1 MLEEYIEKYKY
12 YIGGG
17 LLFLIISYYVKQY
30 FSEDIEKKETKIV
43 KKETKKN
50 ELSDFTEIFKN
61 ELQNLTESL
70 KEFKANQI
78 KDVKYEDFRDKLFTK
93 DIVKKNILIDTIS
106 LEERPENISN
116 YKIDFGKDKYPDT
129 FKNVIGFRLLN
140 AFIPNTFLRVN
151 DNNNIIQYQI
161 LSNTSSLT
169 EEHYIT
175 LDPGAYTF
183 ESLGDH
189 LMSKLES
196 DTALT
201 GVNVISDMNTY
212 KYTISWTVTNPN
224 NKLRFKW
231 ESSNNNAY
239 KLFGADKND
248 TTSISSGVTFPHV
261 ADQSI
266 HFVDIV
272 IPEIPHI
279 ACKFSSSGKSIID
292 RVPLNYP
299 SGTISLYRTPEGDL
313 QTKNYFY
320 PMKLS
325 SLTIQLYDDF
335 GKLYENSNIDHYL
348 EFEITSVTNTKLF
361 N

>member
-1 MLEEYIEKYKY
+1 MLEEYIEKYKF

-17 LLFLIISYYVKQY
+17 LLFIIISYYVKQY
-30 FSEDIEKKETKIV
+30 FSEDNEKEKKII
-43 KKETKKN
+43 KKENKKN
-50 ELSDFTEIFKN
+50 ELSDFMEIFKN

-78 KDVKYEDFRDKLFTK
+78 KDIKYEDFRDKLFTK

-106 LEERPENISN
+106 LEERPENTSN
-116 YKIDFGKDKYPDT
+116 YKVDFGKDKYPDT
-129 FKNVIGFRLLN
+129 FKNVIGFRLIN
-140 AFIPNTFLRVN
+140 SFIPNTFLRVN
-151 DNNNIIQYQI
+151 DNNKTIQYEIFNNSDVSGGVNSLI
-161 LSNTSSLT
+161 LDVGS
-169 EEHYIT
+169 
-175 LDPGAYTF
+175 YTF

-189 LMSKLES
+189 LQSKLES

-201 GVNVISDMNTY
+201 GVSVTSDTSTY
-212 KYTISWTVTNPN
+212 KYTISWTVTVN
-224 NKLRFKW
+224 NDKLLFRW
-231 ESSNNNAY
+231 RSSNNNSY
-239 KLFGADKND
+239 KLFGADRND
-248 TTSISSGVTFPHV
+248 TIKMSDGDTFPHV
-261 ADQSI
+261 ADHSI
-266 HFVDIV
+266 HFVDVV

-292 RVPLNYP
+292 RVPLNSP
-299 SGTISLYRTPEGDL
+299 SGSIALYRTPEGDL

-335 GKLYENSNIDHYL
+335 GHIYDNSNIDHYL